1 MLKEIGLIGLGVM
14 GKNIAL
20 NLSDNGVIIKAFNNS
35 ENKLNDIKKEFKN
48 DFIPFD
54 NLEQFVENL
63 EDPKTILL
71 MVPSGE
77 ATKEVIEK
85 LVSLLGEGGTII
97 DGGNS
102 FYLDSIEN
110 GEYLK
115 KNSINFIGM
124 GVSGG
129 EDGARNG
136 PALMV
141 GSETSIET
149 SLFDTLKNIA
159 AKAEVECLGIYQGP
173 GTGHFIKM
181 VHNGIEYSEMQSIAE
196 MYLILKKLNKTNKE
210 ISSFFSSQS
219 ENNNSSYLIEI
230 TSKILQK
237 KDGDEF
243 VIDQIKPIAQNK
255 GTGRLTIQTSLDL
268 DVSIPSI
275 SAAYDARLQSNN
287 QYTTKTSMESIDED
301 ISDKNLS
308 DALYFSRV
316 CSMIQGLELITKFSE
331 SENHE
336 ISIVKVLENWRGG
349 CIIRSNLLLD
359 LKKEFS
365 ENNSFYSLDNIFNNL
380 QQNRAAI
387 SKVLQI
393 TTKNNIPTPVLSA
406 SFNWFNNL
414 TSVDNPS
421 NLIQA
426 QRDFFGRH
434 KVQKVDSSED
444 INIDW
449 D

>member
-35 ENKLNDIKKEFKN
+35 EKKLNDIKKEFKN

-63 EDPKTILL
+63 ENPKTILL
-71 MVPSGE
+71 MVPSGQ

-85 LVSLLGEGGTII
+85 LGSLLGEGGTII

-181 VHNGIEYSEMQSIAE
+181 VHNGIEYAEMQSIAE

-210 ISSFFSSQS
+210 ISNFFSSQS

-287 QYTTKTSMESIDED
+287 QYITKTSMESIDED

-336 ISIVKVLENWRGG
+336 ISIVEVLENWRGG

-393 TTKNNIPTPVLSA
+393 TTKNNISTPVLSA

-434 KVQKVDSSED
+434 KVQKVDSSAD

>member
-35 ENKLNDIKKEFKN
+35 EKKLNDIKKEFKN

-63 EDPKTILL
+63 ENPKTILL
-71 MVPSGE
+71 MVPSGQ

-141 GSETSIET
+141 GSEASIET
-149 SLFDTLKNIA
+149 SLFNTLKNIA

-181 VHNGIEYSEMQSIAE
+181 VHNGIEYAEMQSIAE

-210 ISSFFSSQS
+210 ISNFFSSQS

-287 QYTTKTSMESIDED
+287 QYITKTSMKSIDED

-336 ISIVKVLENWRGG
+336 ISIVEVLENWRGG
-349 CIIRSNLLLD
+349 CIIRSDLLLD

-365 ENNSFYSLDNIFNNL
+365 ENKSFYSLDNIFNNL
-380 QQNRAAI
+380 QQNKAAI

-393 TTKNNIPTPVLSA
+393 TTKNNISTPVLSA

>member
-35 ENKLNDIKKEFKN
+35 EKKLNDIKKEFKN

-54 NLEQFVENL
+54 NIEQFVENL

-85 LVSLLGEGGTII
+85 LGSLLGEGGTII

-181 VHNGIEYSEMQSIAE
+181 VHNGIEYAEMQSIAE
-196 MYLILKKLNKTNKE
+196 MYLILKKLNKSNKE

-287 QYTTKTSMESIDED
+287 QYITKTNMESIDED

-336 ISIVKVLENWRGG
+336 ISIVEVLENWRGG

-393 TTKNNIPTPVLSA
+393 TTKNNISTPVLSA

-434 KVQKVDSSED
+434 KVQKVDSSAD

>member
-35 ENKLNDIKKEFKN
+35 EKKLNDIKKEFKN

-63 EDPKTILL
+63 ENPKTILL
-71 MVPSGE
+71 MVPSGQ

-141 GSETSIET
+141 GSEASIET
-149 SLFDTLKNIA
+149 SLFNTLKNIA

-181 VHNGIEYSEMQSIAE
+181 VHNGIEYAEMQSIAE

-210 ISSFFSSQS
+210 ISNFFSSQS

-287 QYTTKTSMESIDED
+287 QYITKTSMESIDEN

-336 ISIVKVLENWRGG
+336 ISIVEVLENWRGG

-393 TTKNNIPTPVLSA
+393 TTKNNISTPVLSA

>member
-35 ENKLNDIKKEFKN
+35 EKKLNDIKKEFKN

-63 EDPKTILL
+63 ENPKTILL
-71 MVPSGE
+71 MVPSGQ

-141 GSETSIET
+141 GSEASIET
-149 SLFDTLKNIA
+149 SLFNTLKNIA

-181 VHNGIEYSEMQSIAE
+181 VHNGIEYAEMQSIAE

-210 ISSFFSSQS
+210 ISNFFSSQS

-287 QYTTKTSMESIDED
+287 QYITKTSMESIDED
-301 ISDKNLS
+301 ISEKNLS

-336 ISIVKVLENWRGG
+336 ISIVEVLENWRGG
-349 CIIRSNLLLD
+349 CIIRSDLLLD

-393 TTKNNIPTPVLSA
+393 TTKNNISTPVLSA

>member
-35 ENKLNDIKKEFKN
+35 EKKLNDIKKEFKN

-85 LVSLLGEGGTII
+85 LGSLLGEGGTII

-181 VHNGIEYSEMQSIAE
+181 VHNGIEYAEMQSIAE
-196 MYLILKKLNKTNKE
+196 MYLILKKLNKSNKE

-287 QYTTKTSMESIDED
+287 QYTTKTSTESIDED

-331 SENHE
+331 TKNHE
-336 ISIVKVLENWRGG
+336 ISIVEVLENWRGG

-365 ENNSFYSLDNIFNNL
+365 ENNNFYSLDNIFNNL

-393 TTKNNIPTPVLSA
+393 TTKNNISTPVLSA

>member
-35 ENKLNDIKKEFKN
+35 EKKLNDIKKEFKN

-63 EDPKTILL
+63 ENPKTILL
-71 MVPSGE
+71 MVPSGQ

-181 VHNGIEYSEMQSIAE
+181 VHNGIEYAEMQSIAE

-210 ISSFFSSQS
+210 ISNFFSSQS

-287 QYTTKTSMESIDED
+287 QYITKTSMESIDED

-336 ISIVKVLENWRGG
+336 ISIVEVLENWRGG

>member
-268 DVSIPSI
+268 NVSIPSI

>member
-35 ENKLNDIKKEFKN
+35 EKKLNDIKKEFKN

-181 VHNGIEYSEMQSIAE
+181 VHNGIEYAEMQSIAE

-210 ISSFFSSQS
+210 ISNFFSSQS

-287 QYTTKTSMESIDED
+287 QYITKTSMESIDEN

-336 ISIVKVLENWRGG
+336 ISIVEVLENWRGG
-349 CIIRSNLLLD
+349 CIIRSDLLLD

-393 TTKNNIPTPVLSA
+393 TTKNNISTPVLSA

-434 KVQKVDSSED
+434 KVQKVDSSAD

>member
-35 ENKLNDIKKEFKN
+35 EKKLNDIKKEFKN

-85 LVSLLGEGGTII
+85 LGSLLGEGGTII

-181 VHNGIEYSEMQSIAE
+181 VHNGIEYAEMQSIAE
-196 MYLILKKLNKTNKE
+196 MYLILKKLNKSNKE

-287 QYTTKTSMESIDED
+287 QYITKTNMESIDED

-336 ISIVKVLENWRGG
+336 ISIVEVLENWRGG

-393 TTKNNIPTPVLSA
+393 TTKNNISTPVLSA

-434 KVQKVDSSED
+434 KVQKVDSSAD

>member
-35 ENKLNDIKKEFKN
+35 EKKLNDIKKEFKN

-71 MVPSGE
+71 MVPSGQ

-181 VHNGIEYSEMQSIAE
+181 VHNGIEYAEMQSIAE
-196 MYLILKKLNKTNKE
+196 MYLILKKLNKSNKE

-287 QYTTKTSMESIDED
+287 QYITKTSMESIDED

-336 ISIVKVLENWRGG
+336 ISIVEVLENWRGG
-349 CIIRSNLLLD
+349 CIIRSDLLLD

-365 ENNSFYSLDNIFNNL
+365 ENNSFYSSDNIFNNL
-380 QQNRAAI
+380 QQNREAI

-434 KVQKVDSSED
+434 KVQKVDSSAD

>member
-71 MVPSGE
+71 MVPSGK

-336 ISIVKVLENWRGG
+336 ISIVEVLENWRGG

>member
-35 ENKLNDIKKEFKN
+35 EKKLNDIKKEFKN

-63 EDPKTILL
+63 ENPKTILL

-85 LVSLLGEGGTII
+85 LGSLLGEGGTII

-181 VHNGIEYSEMQSIAE
+181 VHNGIEYAEMQSIAE

-210 ISSFFSSQS
+210 ISNFFSSQS

-287 QYTTKTSMESIDED
+287 QYITKTSMESIDED

-336 ISIVKVLENWRGG
+336 ISIVEVLENWRGG
-349 CIIRSNLLLD
+349 CIIRSDLLLD

-393 TTKNNIPTPVLSA
+393 TTKNNISTPVLSA

-434 KVQKVDSSED
+434 KVQKVDSSAD

>member
-35 ENKLNDIKKEFKN
+35 EKKLNDIKKEFKN

-54 NLEQFVENL
+54 NIEQFVENL

-85 LVSLLGEGGTII
+85 LGSLLGEGGTII

-141 GSETSIET
+141 GSETSIEI

-181 VHNGIEYSEMQSIAE
+181 VHNGIEYAEMQSIAE

-243 VIDQIKPIAQNK
+243 VIDQIKPVAQNK

-287 QYTTKTSMESIDED
+287 QYITKASMESIDED

-331 SENHE
+331 SKNHE
-336 ISIVKVLENWRGG
+336 ISIVEVLENWRGG
-349 CIIRSNLLLD
+349 CIIRSDLLLD

-365 ENNSFYSLDNIFNNL
+365 ENNSFYSLDNFFNNL

-387 SKVLQI
+387 GKVLQI
-393 TTKNNIPTPVLSA
+393 TTKNNISTPVLSA

-434 KVQKVDSSED
+434 KVQKVDSSAD

>member
-35 ENKLNDIKKEFKN
+35 EKKLNDIKKEFKN

-63 EDPKTILL
+63 ENPKTILL
-71 MVPSGE
+71 MVPSGQ

-115 KNSINFIGM
+115 NNSINFIGM

-181 VHNGIEYSEMQSIAE
+181 VHNGIEYAEMQSIAE
-196 MYLILKKLNKTNKE
+196 MYLILKKLNKSNKE

-287 QYTTKTSMESIDED
+287 QYITKTNMESIDED

-336 ISIVKVLENWRGG
+336 TSIVEVLENWRGG

-365 ENNSFYSLDNIFNNL
+365 ENNNFYSLDNIFNNL

-393 TTKNNIPTPVLSA
+393 TTKNNISTPVLSA

-434 KVQKVDSSED
+434 KVQKVDSSAD

>member
-35 ENKLNDIKKEFKN
+35 EKKLNDIKKEFKN

-63 EDPKTILL
+63 ENPKTILL
-71 MVPSGE
+71 MVPSGQ

-141 GSETSIET
+141 GSEASIET
-149 SLFDTLKNIA
+149 SLFNTLKNIA

-181 VHNGIEYSEMQSIAE
+181 VHNGIEYAEMQSIAE

-287 QYTTKTSMESIDED
+287 QYITKTSMESIDEN

-336 ISIVKVLENWRGG
+336 ISIVEVLENWRGG

-393 TTKNNIPTPVLSA
+393 TTKNNISTPVLSA

>member
-35 ENKLNDIKKEFKN
+35 EKKLNDIKKEFKN

-63 EDPKTILL
+63 ENPKTILL
-71 MVPSGE
+71 MVPSGQ

-181 VHNGIEYSEMQSIAE
+181 VHNGIEYAEMQSIAE

-287 QYTTKTSMESIDED
+287 QYITKTSMESIDEN

-336 ISIVKVLENWRGG
+336 ISIVEVLENWRGG
-349 CIIRSNLLLD
+349 CIIRSDLLLD

-365 ENNSFYSLDNIFNNL
+365 ENNSFYSLDNIFNNSR
-380 QQNRAAI
+380 QNRAAI

-393 TTKNNIPTPVLSA
+393 TTKNNISTPVLSA

-434 KVQKVDSSED
+434 KVQKVDSSAD

>member
-35 ENKLNDIKKEFKN
+35 EKKLNDIKKEFKN

-71 MVPSGE
+71 MVPSGQ

-141 GSETSIET
+141 GSETSIEI

-181 VHNGIEYSEMQSIAE
+181 VHNGIEYAEMQSIAE

-243 VIDQIKPIAQNK
+243 VIDQIKPVAQNK

-287 QYTTKTSMESIDED
+287 QYITKTSMESIDED

-336 ISIVKVLENWRGG
+336 ISIVEVLENWRGG

-365 ENNSFYSLDNIFNNL
+365 ENNNFYSLDNIFNNL

-393 TTKNNIPTPVLSA
+393 TTKNNISTPVLSA

>member
-35 ENKLNDIKKEFKN
+35 EKKLNDIKKEFKN

-63 EDPKTILL
+63 ENPKTILL
-71 MVPSGE
+71 MVPSGQ

-85 LVSLLGEGGTII
+85 LISLLGEGGTII

-141 GSETSIET
+141 GSEASIET
-149 SLFDTLKNIA
+149 SLFNTLKNIA

-181 VHNGIEYSEMQSIAE
+181 VHNGIEYAEMQSIAE

-210 ISSFFSSQS
+210 ISNFFSSQS

-243 VIDQIKPIAQNK
+243 VIDQIKPVAQNK

-287 QYTTKTSMESIDED
+287 QYITKTSMESIDEN

-336 ISIVKVLENWRGG
+336 ISIVEVLENWRGG

-393 TTKNNIPTPVLSA
+393 TTKNNISTPVLSA

-434 KVQKVDSSED
+434 KVQKVDSSAD

>member
-35 ENKLNDIKKEFKN
+35 EKKLNDIKKEFKN

-63 EDPKTILL
+63 ENPKTILL
-71 MVPSGE
+71 MVPSGQ

-181 VHNGIEYSEMQSIAE
+181 VHNGIEYAEMQSIAE
-196 MYLILKKLNKTNKE
+196 MYLILKKLNKSNKE

-243 VIDQIKPIAQNK
+243 VIDQIKPVAQNK

-287 QYTTKTSMESIDED
+287 QYITKTSMESIDED

-336 ISIVKVLENWRGG
+336 ISIVEVLENWRGG

-365 ENNSFYSLDNIFNNL
+365 ENNSFYNLDNIFNNL
-380 QQNRAAI
+380 QQNRTAI

-434 KVQKVDSSED
+434 KVQKVDSSAD

>member
-35 ENKLNDIKKEFKN
+35 EKKLNDIKKEFKN

-63 EDPKTILL
+63 ENPKTILL
-71 MVPSGE
+71 MVPSGQ

-181 VHNGIEYSEMQSIAE
+181 VHNGIEYAEMQSIAE
-196 MYLILKKLNKTNKE
+196 MYLILKKLNKSNKE

-287 QYTTKTSMESIDED
+287 QYITKTSMESIDEN

-336 ISIVKVLENWRGG
+336 TSIVEVLENWRGG

-365 ENNSFYSLDNIFNNL
+365 ENNNFYSLDNIFNNL

-393 TTKNNIPTPVLSA
+393 TTKNNISTPVLSA

-434 KVQKVDSSED
+434 KVQKVDSSAD

>member
-35 ENKLNDIKKEFKN
+35 EKKLNDIKKEFKN

-71 MVPSGE
+71 MVPSGQ

-141 GSETSIET
+141 GSEASIET
-149 SLFDTLKNIA
+149 SLFNTLKNIA

-181 VHNGIEYSEMQSIAE
+181 VHNGIEYAEMQSIAE

-210 ISSFFSSQS
+210 ISNFFSSQS

-287 QYTTKTSMESIDED
+287 QYITKTSMESIDEN

-336 ISIVKVLENWRGG
+336 ISIVEVLENWRGG

-393 TTKNNIPTPVLSA
+393 TTKNNISTPVLSA

-434 KVQKVDSSED
+434 KVQKVDSSAD

>member
-35 ENKLNDIKKEFKN
+35 EKKLNDIKKEFKN

-71 MVPSGE
+71 MVPSGQ

-141 GSETSIET
+141 GSEASIET
-149 SLFDTLKNIA
+149 SLFNTLKNIA

-181 VHNGIEYSEMQSIAE
+181 VHNGIEYAEMQSIAE

-210 ISSFFSSQS
+210 ISNFFSSQS

-243 VIDQIKPIAQNK
+243 VIDQIKPVAQNK

-287 QYTTKTSMESIDED
+287 QYITKTSMESIDEN

-336 ISIVKVLENWRGG
+336 ISIVEVLENWRGG
-349 CIIRSNLLLD
+349 CIIRSDLLLD

-393 TTKNNIPTPVLSA
+393 TTKNNISTPVLSA

-434 KVQKVDSSED
+434 KVQKVDSSAD

>member
-35 ENKLNDIKKEFKN
+35 EKKLNDIKKEFKN

-63 EDPKTILL
+63 ENPKTILL
-71 MVPSGE
+71 MVPSGQ

-141 GSETSIET
+141 GSEASIET
-149 SLFDTLKNIA
+149 SLFNTLKNIA

-181 VHNGIEYSEMQSIAE
+181 VHNGIEYAEMQSIAE

-287 QYTTKTSMESIDED
+287 QYITKTSMESIDEN

-308 DALYFSRV
+308 DALYLSRV

-336 ISIVKVLENWRGG
+336 ISIVEVLENWRGG
-349 CIIRSNLLLD
+349 CIIRSDLLLD

-393 TTKNNIPTPVLSA
+393 TTKNNISTPVLSA

-434 KVQKVDSSED
+434 KVQKVDSSAD

>member
-35 ENKLNDIKKEFKN
+35 EKKLNDIKKEFKN

-63 EDPKTILL
+63 ENPKTILL
-71 MVPSGE
+71 MVPSGQ

-85 LVSLLGEGGTII
+85 LGSLLGEGGTII

-181 VHNGIEYSEMQSIAE
+181 VHNGIEYAEMQSIAE

-210 ISSFFSSQS
+210 ISNFFSSQS

-287 QYTTKTSMESIDED
+287 QYITKTSMESIDEN

-336 ISIVKVLENWRGG
+336 ISIVEVLENWRGG
-349 CIIRSNLLLD
+349 CIIRSDLLLD

-393 TTKNNIPTPVLSA
+393 TTKNNISTPVLSA

-434 KVQKVDSSED
+434 KVQKVDSSAD

>member
-35 ENKLNDIKKEFKN
+35 EKKLNDIKKEFRN

-85 LVSLLGEGGTII
+85 LGSLLGEGGTII

-387 SKVLQI
+387 CKVLQI

>member
-35 ENKLNDIKKEFKN
+35 EKKLNDIKKEFKN

-181 VHNGIEYSEMQSIAE
+181 VHNGIEYAEMQSIAE

-210 ISSFFSSQS
+210 ISNFFSSQS

-287 QYTTKTSMESIDED
+287 QYITKTSMESIDED

-331 SENHE
+331 SENNE
-336 ISIVKVLENWRGG
+336 ISIVEVLENWRGG
-349 CIIRSNLLLD
+349 CIIRSDLLLD

-393 TTKNNIPTPVLSA
+393 TTKNNISTPVLSA

-434 KVQKVDSSED
+434 KVQKVDSSAD

>member
-35 ENKLNDIKKEFKN
+35 EKKLNDIKKEFKN

-63 EDPKTILL
+63 ENPKTILL
-71 MVPSGE
+71 MVPSGQ

-141 GSETSIET
+141 GSEASIET
-149 SLFDTLKNIA
+149 SLFNTLKNIA

-181 VHNGIEYSEMQSIAE
+181 VHNGIEYAEMQSIAE

-210 ISSFFSSQS
+210 ISNFFSSQS

-287 QYTTKTSMESIDED
+287 QYITKTIMESIDED
-301 ISDKNLS
+301 ISEKNLS

-336 ISIVKVLENWRGG
+336 ISIVEVLENWRGG
-349 CIIRSNLLLD
+349 CIIRSDLLLD

-393 TTKNNIPTPVLSA
+393 TTKNNISTPVLSA

>member
-35 ENKLNDIKKEFKN
+35 EKKLNDIKKEFKN

-85 LVSLLGEGGTII
+85 LGSLLGEGGTII

-181 VHNGIEYSEMQSIAE
+181 VHNGIEYAEMQSIAE
-196 MYLILKKLNKTNKE
+196 MYLILKKLNKSNKE

-287 QYTTKTSMESIDED
+287 QYITKTSMESIDED

-336 ISIVKVLENWRGG
+336 ISIVEVLENWRGG

-393 TTKNNIPTPVLSA
+393 TTKNNISTPVLSA

-434 KVQKVDSSED
+434 KVQKVDSSAD

>member
-35 ENKLNDIKKEFKN
+35 EKKLNDIKKEFKN

-63 EDPKTILL
+63 ENPKTILL
-71 MVPSGE
+71 MVPSGQ

-181 VHNGIEYSEMQSIAE
+181 VHNGIEYAEMQSIAE

-210 ISSFFSSQS
+210 ISNFFSSQS

-287 QYTTKTSMESIDED
+287 QYITKTSMESIDEN

-336 ISIVKVLENWRGG
+336 ISIVEVLENWRGG
-349 CIIRSNLLLD
+349 CIIRSDLLLD

-365 ENNSFYSLDNIFNNL
+365 ENNTFNSLDNIFNNL

-393 TTKNNIPTPVLSA
+393 TTKNNISTPVLSA

-434 KVQKVDSSED
+434 KVQKVDSSAD

>member
-35 ENKLNDIKKEFKN
+35 EKKLNDIKKEFKN

-63 EDPKTILL
+63 ENPKTILL
-71 MVPSGE
+71 MVPSGQ

-141 GSETSIET
+141 GSEASIET
-149 SLFDTLKNIA
+149 SLFNTLKNIA

-181 VHNGIEYSEMQSIAE
+181 VHNGIEYAEMQSIAE

-210 ISSFFSSQS
+210 ISNFFSSQS

-287 QYTTKTSMESIDED
+287 QYITKTSMESIDEN

-336 ISIVKVLENWRGG
+336 ISIVEVLENWRGG
-349 CIIRSNLLLD
+349 CIIRSDLLLD

-393 TTKNNIPTPVLSA
+393 TTKNNISTPVLSA

-434 KVQKVDSSED
+434 KVQKVDSAAD

>member
-35 ENKLNDIKKEFKN
+35 EKKLNDIKKEFKN

-71 MVPSGE
+71 MVPSGQ

-181 VHNGIEYSEMQSIAE
+181 VHNGIEYAEMQSIAE

-243 VIDQIKPIAQNK
+243 VIDQIKPVAQNK

-287 QYTTKTSMESIDED
+287 QYITKTSMESIDED

-336 ISIVKVLENWRGG
+336 ISIVEVLENWRGG

-434 KVQKVDSSED
+434 KVQKVDSSAD

>member
-35 ENKLNDIKKEFKN
+35 EKKLNDIKKEFKN

-181 VHNGIEYSEMQSIAE
+181 VHNGIEYAEMQSIAE

-210 ISSFFSSQS
+210 ISNFFSSQS

-287 QYTTKTSMESIDED
+287 QYITKTSMESIDED

-331 SENHE
+331 SKNHE
-336 ISIVKVLENWRGG
+336 ISIVEVLENWRGG

-365 ENNSFYSLDNIFNNL
+365 ENNNFYSLDNIFNNL

-434 KVQKVDSSED
+434 KVQKVDSSAD

>member
-35 ENKLNDIKKEFKN
+35 EKKLNDIKKEFKN

-63 EDPKTILL
+63 ENPKTILL
-71 MVPSGE
+71 MVPSGQ

-181 VHNGIEYSEMQSIAE
+181 VHNGIEYAEMQSIAE

-243 VIDQIKPIAQNK
+243 VIDQIKPVAQNK

-287 QYTTKTSMESIDED
+287 QYITKTSMESIDEN

-336 ISIVKVLENWRGG
+336 ISIVEVLENWRGG
-349 CIIRSNLLLD
+349 CIIRSDLLLD

-434 KVQKVDSSED
+434 KVQKVDSSAD

>member
-35 ENKLNDIKKEFKN
+35 EKKLNDIKKEFKN

-63 EDPKTILL
+63 ENPKTILL
-71 MVPSGE
+71 MVPSGQ

-181 VHNGIEYSEMQSIAE
+181 VHNGIEYAEMQSIAE
-196 MYLILKKLNKTNKE
+196 MYLILKKLNKSNKE

-287 QYTTKTSMESIDED
+287 QYITKTSMKSIDED

-336 ISIVKVLENWRGG
+336 TSIVEVLENWRGG

-393 TTKNNIPTPVLSA
+393 TTKNNISTPVLSA

-434 KVQKVDSSED
+434 KVQKVDSSAD